1 MRRTN
6 INYMMRMAKSFADGK
21 SNGISFE
28 SDFGYEL
35 EKRYRAMEQEDEEY
49 AMLIYD
55 RIYEDIICKS
65 DGLTEEEYRDMV
77 GDAYY
82 DIKDIA
88 RGGFM

>member
-6 INYMMRMAKSFADGK
+6 INYMMRLAKSFADGK
-21 SNGISFE
+21 SDGISFE

-35 EKRYRAMEQEDEEY
+35 ERRYRDMEREDIEY

-65 DGLTEEEYRDMV
+65 DGLTEEEYRDMIR
-77 GDAYY
+77 DAYY

-88 RGGFM
+88 MGGFL